1 MARKGLEKV
10 GVTRAAHQ
18 HDSTQHSHVPNTAT
32 HVPYQTPEE
41 RWRDAFKK
49 FDKDANNSIEQ
60 DELYLV
66 LRELGH
72 KVRTQS

>member
-1 MARKGLEKV
+1 MENDWLTKTVDLFDDE
-10 GVTRAAHQ
+10 
-18 HDSTQHSHVPNTAT
+18 DPD
-32 HVPYQTPEE
+32 QTPEE

-60 DELYLV
+60 DELYMV

>member
-1 MARKGLEKV
+1 MCVSVYE
-10 GVTRAAHQ
+10 RAALERLAYDTHI
-18 HDSTQHSHVPNTAT
+18 VPNTAT

>member
-1 MARKGLEKV
+1 MGEVWERG
-10 GVTRAAHQ
+10 RHQ
-18 HDSTQHSHVPNTAT
+18 HSTQHSHVPNTAT